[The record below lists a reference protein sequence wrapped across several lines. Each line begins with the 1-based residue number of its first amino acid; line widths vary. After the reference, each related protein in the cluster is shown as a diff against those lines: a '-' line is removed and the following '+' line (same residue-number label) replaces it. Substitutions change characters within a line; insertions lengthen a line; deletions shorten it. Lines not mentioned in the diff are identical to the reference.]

1 MVLENRRRRIPTPE
15 LNRLVRIWQEAHPPP
30 VKAGKRPRIIYAV
43 QAETEPPTIVLFV
56 RGGDL
61 GDDYLRFLEN
71 RLRAEYDFTGT
82 PIRIRTRRRH
92 SRRPT

>member
-1 MVLENRRRRIPTPE
+1 
-15 LNRLVRIWQEAHPPP
+15 
-30 VKAGKRPRIIYAV
+30 
-43 QAETEPPTIVLFV
+43 V

-61 GDDYLRFLEN
+61 GDDYLRFIEN

-82 PIRIRTRRRH
+82 PVRIRTRRRH